1 MHHPLRKKGAKRFTN
16 YPFKKET
23 AKIPFVA
30 FAQGLHLYGVRLCDC
45 RGCAW
50 VPGLHVGACG
60 CRGYVRVPH
69 VLKRCEPRIKSRA
82 RRMKREFPLIPRW
95 PLKMRCLQRFWQFLS
110 RVFGS
115 KGGCVEGSEAN
126 FVYSVIEE
134 LGGGKIR
141 GGKMIN

>member
-1 MHHPLRKKGAKRFTN
+1 MA
-16 YPFKKET
+16 FKN
-23 AKIPFVA
+23 AV
-30 FAQGLHLYGVRLCDC
+30 FAALLAV
-45 RGCAW
+45 
-50 VPGLHVGACG
+50 
-60 CRGYVRVPH
+60 
-69 VLKRCEPRIKSRA
+69 
-82 RRMKREFPLIPRW
+82 
-95 PLKMRCLQRFWQFLS
+95 LS